1 MDLSN
6 DNLVKED
13 DQQVLDT
20 VIETQR
26 GPILSNREKNE
37 VLIPNDYTNQN
48 FSNSFNLKSSPRQRK
63 INAKK

>member
-1 MDLSN
+1 MELSN

-13 DQQVLDT
+13 DQQILDT

-26 GPILSNREKNE
+26 GPILSNRERNE

-48 FSNSFNLKSSPRQRK
+48 FSNSFNLKGSPRQ
-63 INAKK
+63 KKNNGKK